1 MQYELTADAENSL
14 TLTVTD
20 GDQEWR
26 MTASYD
32 NGSLTI
38 RMEGDGVTEE
48 DHAWL
53 LRELALLLPP
63 DFVDGEEHEEA
74 LSEVL

>member
-1 MQYELTADAENSL
+1 MQYELTSDAENSV

-20 GDQEWR
+20 GDHEWR
-26 MTASYD
+26 MTTSND
-32 NGSLTI
+32 DGSLTI
-38 RMEGDGVTEE
+38 RIEGDGVTEE
-48 DHAWL
+48 DHGWV

-63 DFVDGEEHEEA
+63 DFVGGEEHEEA